1 MDIFNIDLNN
11 VNLNNDFDE
20 DDPGNAIHI
29 RRLDRHIQSGKRRAL
44 KKKLDEELMP
54 VVWH

>member
-29 RRLDRHIQSGKRRAL
+29 RRLDWHIQYGKRRAL

>member
-29 RRLDRHIQSGKRRAL
+29 RRLDWHIQSGKRRAL
-44 KKKLDEELMP
+44 KKKLGEELMP